1 MLNKRD
7 PDGDACHIIN
17 QADNVLEDARNS
29 VDSMPWPRPN
39 TEEFKFLIK
48 EIQISREKIAG
59 LEREL
64 KVEEEKISQA
74 RMALAWLQLWEQNSL
89 HPQKPRSSDFLKSEK
104 GFALLKLGAQSW
116 QKILDF
122 ELKQAKERL

>member
-1 MLNKRD
+1 
-7 PDGDACHIIN
+7 
-17 QADNVLEDARNS
+17 
-29 VDSMPWPRPN
+29 MPWPRPN